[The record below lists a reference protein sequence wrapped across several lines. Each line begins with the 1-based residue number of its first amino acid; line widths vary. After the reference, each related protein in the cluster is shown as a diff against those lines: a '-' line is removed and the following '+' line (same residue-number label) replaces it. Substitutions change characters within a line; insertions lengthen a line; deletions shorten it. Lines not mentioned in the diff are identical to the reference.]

1 MLCSNVTVSRFFN
14 IFTRLCYRYIGV
26 GLVLKQTAQ
35 AGGRRMF
42 CEVSVVR
49 SGSPAAAAGVAV
61 GDVLLAVD
69 GIRVEK
75 RLYQR

>member
-1 MLCSNVTVSRFFN
+1 M
-14 IFTRLCYRYIGV
+14 